1 MIHDERLDKQIKF
14 LIEADKIKNVFRR
27 TYNVDLSRKENSAEH
42 SWRLALLALVLSE
55 YSNKEIDKL
64 RVMSMVIIHDL
75 IEIDAGDTYL
85 YDAEANLSKAEREHK
100 AAERIFG
107 ILPDDQRDTFRALW
121 EEFEECKTD
130 DARFANAL
138 DRFDPVILHNAGEGR
153 SWSENNITRTQVMEI
168 HNSPS
173 LPGYETSQ
181 VLHTVKMQLLE
192 ENIALGHILD
202 K

>member
-85 YDAEANLSKAEREHK
+85 YDAEANLSKAEREELIK
-100 AAERIFG
+100 KMTNEMKQAAKMLEFEYAAE
-107 ILPDDQRDTFRALW
+107 LRD
-121 EEFEECKTD
+121 K
-130 DARFANAL
+130 
-138 DRFDPVILHNAGEGR
+138 
-153 SWSENNITRTQVMEI
+153 
-168 HNSPS
+168 
-173 LPGYETSQ
+173 
-181 VLHTVKMQLLE
+181 
-192 ENIALGHILD
+192 IAEL
-202 K
+202 KK